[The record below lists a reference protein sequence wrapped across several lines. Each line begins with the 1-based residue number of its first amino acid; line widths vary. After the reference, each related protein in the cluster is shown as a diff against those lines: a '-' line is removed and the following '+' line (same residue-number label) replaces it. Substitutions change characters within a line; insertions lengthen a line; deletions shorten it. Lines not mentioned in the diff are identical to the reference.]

1 MTRGNALMWHT
12 LACNGNY
19 NGEYIMGHT
28 TNKETNTKNIGDN
41 AMDAHYIT
49 HIIQHRK
56 FML

>member
-1 MTRGNALMWHT
+1 MWHT